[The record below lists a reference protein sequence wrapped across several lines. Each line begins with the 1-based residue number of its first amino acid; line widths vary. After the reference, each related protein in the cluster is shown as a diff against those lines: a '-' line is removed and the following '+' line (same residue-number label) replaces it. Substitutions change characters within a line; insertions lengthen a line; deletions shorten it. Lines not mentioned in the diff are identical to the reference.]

1 MLVKFAIL
9 TGLAVRALSDEYVAV
24 ITGDFDLAQRMTG
37 IGKVLGKH
45 VWPCTPITSSKSSLI
60 PLTSSIQV
68 LVTLA
73 LISLTLGSYRYCRCG
88 LFNQSE
94 TSQ

>member
-45 VWPCTPITSSKSSLI
+45 VWPLHPNHFEQIKSNTADIKNSGTGN
-60 PLTSSIQV
+60 PG
-68 LVTLA
+68 A
-73 LISLTLGSYRYCRCG
+73 NKPYLG
-88 LFNQSE
+88 FI
-94 TSQ
+94 